1 MFLNGFYSLTDGMR
15 NVVENFCV
23 GDPQLSAAYL
33 LVRNCWAVFR
43 RKTRDFGLR
52 LAPVRRST
60 ARNHLWSE
68 VVGVFAKLA
77 TKMRKFAK
85 PSWRS
90 FGSSENH
97 FSTSAFDKLTFQT
110 SPAPST
116 DFRNTSLRAA
126 VNLYPDSLLGSSSLR
141 DVSAWRISFARRSTI
156 YSRDPPLEI

>member
-1 MFLNGFYSLTDGMR
+1 MR

-33 LVRNCWAVFR
+33 LVRKFWTVFWP
-43 RKTRDFGLR
+43 KTCDFGRR
-52 LAPVRRST
+52 LASVCRST
-60 ARNHLWSE
+60 TRNHLWSE

-90 FGSSENH
+90 FESSENH

-110 SPAPST
+110 SPSPST
-116 DFRNTSLRAA
+116 DFRNTSLRAV
-126 VNLYPDSLLGSSSLR
+126 VNVYPDSLLRSSSLG
-141 DVSAWRISFARRSTI
+141 DVSAWRISFALRCII
-156 YSRDPPLEI
+156 YPRGPHLKI

>member
-1 MFLNGFYSLTDGMR
+1 MR

-33 LVRNCWAVFR
+33 LVRKFWTSFGP
-43 RKTRDFGLR
+43 KTCDFGRR
-52 LAPVRRST
+52 LAPVRRSAT
-60 ARNHLWSE
+60 RNQLWSE

-116 DFRNTSLRAA
+116 DFRNTSLRAVA
-126 VNLYPDSLLGSSSLR
+126 NFYPDSLLTSSSLG
-141 DVSAWRISFARRSTI
+141 DVSAWRISFGRRSIIHSRGALEILLI
-156 YSRDPPLEI
+156 YFPPLTLDQW